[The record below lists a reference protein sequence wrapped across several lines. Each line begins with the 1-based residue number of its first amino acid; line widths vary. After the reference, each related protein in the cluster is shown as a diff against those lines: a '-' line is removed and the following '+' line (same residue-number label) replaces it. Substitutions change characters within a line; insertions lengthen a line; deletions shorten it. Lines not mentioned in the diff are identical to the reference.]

1 MGTCNQL
8 FSPSSRSLF
17 SDPRSLQAG
26 PRQPLLP
33 ETGPASPLTFL
44 PAASEMDSR
53 PVRATLSKRP
63 PAPSRKVR
71 RLSPASFPH
80 PARILPASC
89 SHPPFDPLP
98 PPPPR
103 VLYAARRLQDT
114 ARLGPARPDPS
125 RPSPG
130 RAGWRAPA
138 SPLALFLPRFSLPP
152 LPIHPLL
159 SSRPVW
165 FTARTCPPVAGRSRC
180 SCPAAAGGPP
190 PLGRP
195 ALWWRRAGRL
205 GWGAPRGF
213 PPPYARR
220 GSALSGR
227 PEAEPREGLGGA
239 RVRHAER
246 PTGLAVGLCCCGVVA
261 QAPRPGPAAAKR
273 SCPLGCV
280 PDDEL

>member
-71 RLSPASFPH
+71 RLSPASCPHPTRHILPASCPH

-89 SHPPFDPLP
+89 PHPPFDPLP
-98 PPPPR
+98 PPTPQGPLCRSTTTRHRLGSARPGPIRPDQARAGPVGERPPR
-103 VLYAARRLQDT
+103 LL
-114 ARLGPARPDPS
+114 PS
-125 RPSPG
+125 S
-130 RAGWRAPA
+130 
-138 SPLALFLPRFSLPP
+138 SLVSLPP
-152 LPIHPLL
+152 LPIHPLGPLL

-190 PLGRP
+190 P
-195 ALWWRRAGRL
+195 
-205 GWGAPRGF
+205 
-213 PPPYARR
+213 
-220 GSALSGR
+220 SG
-227 PEAEPREGLGGA
+227 
-239 RVRHAER
+239 
-246 PTGLAVGLCCCGVVA
+246 
-261 QAPRPGPAAAKR
+261 
-273 SCPLGCV
+273 
-280 PDDEL
+280 